1 MRKFYLK
8 KVGGFTLIEL
18 LVVIA
23 IIAILAGMLMPALA
37 TAREKARRTQCLNN
51 LKQLGL
57 AIAQYGGDFNDRTP
71 AAGAAPNGFGVTTNL
86 SMMSAYLATPKVLF
100 CPSSSGKSQSA
111 SWANCGDVTNVSYA
125 YQGAGQDGRT
135 NQVFMSD
142 PNDIILWDANNI
154 IAGTT
159 AGGNATA
166 AYPVPSTVANAGWYN
181 TGTLGGNHKDS
192 GGNVLFSDSHVGWVS
207 KMPTNAANGCLN
219 P

>member
-51 LKQLGL
+51 LKQIGL
-57 AIAQYGGDFNDRTP
+57 AIAQYAGDFSDRTP
-71 AAGAAPNGFGVTTNL
+71 AAGAAPTGVGVTTNL
-86 SMMSAYLATPKVLF
+86 SMMSAYLATPKVLA
-100 CPSSSGKSQSA
+100 CPSGGKSPSA
-111 SWANCGDVTNVSYA
+111 TWASCGDVTNVSYA
-125 YQGAGQDGRT
+125 YQGAGQGGT
-135 NQVFMSD
+135 NSLTFMAD
-142 PNDIILWDANNI
+142 PNDIIAWDANNSA
-154 IAGTT
+154 AGTT
-159 AGGNATA
+159 VGGNAPIIPYVSTA
-166 AYPVPSTVANAGWYN
+166 AGAGWSA
-181 TGTLGGNHKDS
+181 TSGNHKDS

-207 KMPTNAANGCLN
+207 KMPTNATIGCLN